1 MKRIF
6 TLFFIATS
14 IIIVRAQEDMLNLLG
29 EEKTIDYA
37 TASFKTTRIINT
49 LSIENNS
56 KGVLDFKINH
66 RFGPLNGGFYNLFGI
81 DQAFVRFGFEYGLT
95 DRLNIGVGRNS
106 YEKVYDGFLKY
117 KILRQSTGARNMP
130 ISLSYAATMDY
141 KTVKSSDI
149 AYLNRNWLRAYYTH
163 QLLIARKFGEGT
175 TVQLMPS
182 LVHRNYVKT
191 KAEKNDVYLIGI
203 GARQKLSKRV
213 AINVEYF
220 YNLPNQLASSYVNS
234 LSVGFDIETGGHVFQ
249 LFFTNSS
256 GTDTRNV
263 LTETTGKWL
272 NGDIR
277 FGFNVSRVFTVYNPK
292 IKE

>member
-1 MKRIF
+1 MKRIYTIF
-6 TLFFIATS
+6 LIAFS